1 MQTNNSPIGVLDSG
15 IGGLTVVRELQ
26 QLLPGE
32 DIVYFG
38 DSANCPYG
46 NRSREEILALSRR
59 MLRFLGSRSVKA
71 VAIACNTIS
80 ALADVLSQEF
90 DFPIIGI
97 IAPTAALVAR
107 EGLSDVGLFATE
119 FTIASGGYE
128 RLIHALDPS
137 VEVVGKGSPL
147 LAELVDSGKFDKD
160 AIDAEITRQIG
171 NILSRAPVRHIIL
184 GCTHYPIVI
193 DSFRR
198 LYPGVEFINP
208 AVEQARA
215 VGSHLAENGGL
226 SSKEK
231 GTVSLFTS
239 GSPEVFAD
247 TASRLGI
254 RKPAVIEQISLSEES
269 PLTLSGV
276 PVA

>member
-1 MQTNNSPIGVLDSG
+1 
-15 IGGLTVVRELQ
+15 
-26 QLLPGE
+26 
-32 DIVYFG
+32 
-38 DSANCPYG
+38 
-46 NRSREEILALSRR
+46 
-59 MLRFLGSRSVKA
+59 
-71 VAIACNTIS
+71 
-80 ALADVLSQEF
+80 VLSQEF

-184 GCTHYPIVI
+184 GCTHYPIV
-193 DSFRR
+193 
-198 LYPGVEFINP
+198 
-208 AVEQARA
+208 
-215 VGSHLAENGGL
+215 
-226 SSKEK
+226 K
-231 GTVSLFTS
+231 
-239 GSPEVFAD
+239 
-247 TASRLGI
+247 TASGGFI
-254 RKPAVIEQISLSEES
+254 PALNSSTPPLSRPAPSARILPKTAVCRQKKRERYLSLHPEA
-269 PLTLSGV
+269 PRFCRHGV
-276 PVA
+276 AAGHQEACCDRANIAQ